1 MAKDKPKLSALVS
14 VSFISL
20 SPLMFVVSPLKKA
33 EGCKAR
39 VERMFDGMI
48 PLRQE
53 LIDMTDQG
61 EPVITVWQVFYRDV
75 LFIVSL
81 RAAQEDLA
89 KDMFLV

>member
-1 MAKDKPKLSALVS
+1 MEWFLLA
-14 VSFISL
+14 
-20 SPLMFVVSPLKKA
+20 
-33 EGCKAR
+33 
-39 VERMFDGMI
+39 
-48 PLRQE
+48 LRQE